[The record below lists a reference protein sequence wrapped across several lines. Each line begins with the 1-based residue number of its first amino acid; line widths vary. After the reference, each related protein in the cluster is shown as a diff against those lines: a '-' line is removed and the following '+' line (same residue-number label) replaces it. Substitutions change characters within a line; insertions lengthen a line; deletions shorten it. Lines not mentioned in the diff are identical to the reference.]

1 MQLVSQKYI
10 QNSRNA
16 ILSYLMCRG
25 GFSPDGNEKP
35 GVPRSIFFLVEKS
48 DQRKLLLCLEKKERG
63 ARTCNVQLDWLLKTI
78 KMFIFVEW
86 KHL

>member
-16 ILSYLMCRG
+16 KLSYLMCRG

-35 GVPRSIFFLVEKS
+35 GVPRSIFFLVEKITGG
-48 DQRKLLLCLEKKERG
+48 DRLEKEDLAVLIPKFFTG
-63 ARTCNVQLDWLLKTI
+63 
-78 KMFIFVEW
+78 
-86 KHL
+86 